1 DEDILG
7 FENGYDTIVG
17 ERGVSLSGGQ
27 KQRLAI
33 ARALIMNPELLIL
46 DDALSAVDA
55 KTEEQILANLKENR
69 SDKTTIISAHRLSS
83 VEHANLIIVID
94 KGRIV
99 ERGTHMELMAL
110 DGWYAEMFRE
120 QQLEEALEE
129 GGVADGSDE

>member
-1 DEDILG
+1 MTKIAKLVAVDEDILG

-55 KTEEQILANLKENR
+55 KTEEQILANLK
-69 SDKTTIISAHRLSS
+69 
-83 VEHANLIIVID
+83 
-94 KGRIV
+94 RIV
-99 ERGTHMELMAL
+99 RIKRQSLAHTDLAL
-110 DGWYAEMFRE
+110 SNMRI
-120 QQLEEALEE
+120 
-129 GGVADGSDE
+129 